1 MNPNPFSQKVKIY
14 TFSALALTVAVTLLR
29 IVGFLFFFD
38 DDVGYFSISPLT
50 TVTTALCILTVI
62 WILTAV
68 IFIPK
73 YSFPLKTKPAP
84 NNYTRLAALF
94 CGMIVVGSSFFFRQS
109 MYYYVEQ
116 AKSYHTLSM
125 FTLLAAVYFLLHF
138 LGQKNETHSALASY
152 AVILWAA
159 MLMSVSYLNL
169 YVAMNSPL
177 KITLHTAL
185 LGIMLFLLEEARLL
199 TDHNFRILYYA
210 ASLIAILTCSISSLP
225 IMVAHLAKIYWDVD
239 YLLYSILMLG
249 FLIYIGTRAHACYR
263 LLITLPCMT
272 PEEIEADKAK
282 KKQEKEEA
290 KRKEQEK
297 KQQKKLKKQGEAPA
311 DTPAIQNSDKQ
322 EGDDDHVR

>member
-1 MNPNPFSQKVKIY
+1 MNPNPFSQKIKIY

-29 IVGFLFFFD
+29 TVGFLFFFD
-38 DDVGYFSISPLT
+38 DDLGYFDITPLNTIT
-50 TVTTALCILTVI
+50 TVLCILTVI
-62 WILTAV
+62 WLLTAV

-84 NNYTRLAALF
+84 NSYTRLAALF
-94 CGMIVVGSSFFFRQS
+94 CGMIVVGSFFFFRQS
-109 MYYYVEQ
+109 MYYYIAQ
-116 AKSYHTLSM
+116 AKSYQLLSV
-125 FTLLAAVYFLLHF
+125 FSLLAAVYFLLHF

-177 KITLHTAL
+177 KVTLHVAL
-185 LGIMLFLLEEARLL
+185 LSIMLFLMEEARLL
-199 TDHNFRILYYA
+199 TDHEFRILYYA

-225 IMVAHLAKIYWDVD
+225 IMAAHLAETYWDVD

-249 FLIYIGTRAHACYR
+249 FLIYIGTRCHACYR
-263 LLITLPCMT
+263 LLMTLPCMT

-282 KKQEKEEA
+282 KKKAKEEA
-290 KRKEQEK
+290 KQKEKEK
-297 KQQKKLKKQGEAPA
+297 KEQKKLKKQGETPA
-311 DTPAIQNSDKQ
+311 DAPKTQNTETQ
-322 EGDDDHVR
+322 EGDDNHVR